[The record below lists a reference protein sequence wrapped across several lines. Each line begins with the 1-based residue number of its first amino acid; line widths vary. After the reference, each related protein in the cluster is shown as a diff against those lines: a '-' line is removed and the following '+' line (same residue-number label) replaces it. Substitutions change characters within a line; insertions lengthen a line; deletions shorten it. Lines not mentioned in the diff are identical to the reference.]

1 MGSKSDSRWSDQGS
15 FPRRGVYKF
24 AFQLF
29 EWFQWTN
36 NRWGSRNERFYDKMW
51 GKTVRGMEV
60 CEIPVRLPMND
71 TVMETVECMWVDIW
85 CMLD

>member
-1 MGSKSDSRWSDQGS
+1 
-15 FPRRGVYKF
+15 
-24 AFQLF
+24 
-29 EWFQWTN
+29 
-36 NRWGSRNERFYDKMW
+36 MW

-85 CMLD
+85 CMLDQIVGLCHKTAEIHIPGKCYNYGTAPSKSLGRTC

>member
-1 MGSKSDSRWSDQGS
+1 MQ
-15 FPRRGVYKF
+15 
-24 AFQLF
+24 
-29 EWFQWTN
+29 
-36 NRWGSRNERFYDKMW
+36 

-85 CMLD
+85 CMLDQIVGLCHKTAEMHIPGMGCSTSECIK